1 MTIQDE
7 HVDRAGRA
15 RFRSVPTPKSSRE
28 VRLVGEVLR
37 AEDRLMQP
45 QEDAATQAID
55 PDVVRRRRERRS
67 QRAFAGWLASRM
79 RARAHERDV
88 AR

>member
-1 MTIQDE
+1 MTAPDE
-7 HVDRAGRA
+7 HVDRGRPA
-15 RFRSVPTPKSSRE
+15 RLPSLPTPKSSRE

-45 QEDAATQAID
+45 QENAATQAID
-55 PDVVRRRRERRS
+55 ADAVRRRRERRS

-79 RARAHERDV
+79 RSRAHDR
-88 AR
+88 